1 MHGRVLVVDDD
12 EALLDIYADL
22 LREAGY
28 EVETAR
34 NGREAL
40 QRLDSQ
46 HPDVLLTDIRM
57 PDTDGIQLL
66 RAIRERDLDLPVL
79 LATGSPTIETA
90 VQAVEL
96 GALQYLLKPVTG
108 ATLREAVG
116 RAVRLRRIAELKRE
130 ALLHLGHR
138 DKLVGDR
145 AGLQASLGRA
155 MESLYMVY
163 QPVRHAV
170 TGTLYA
176 QEALVRSREAMLP
189 DPAALFGAAERLG
202 ATGELGRLLR
212 RAVAT
217 SPHVVAGGTVFV
229 NVHPRDLTDDE
240 LFASESPLAQRARQ
254 VVLELTE
261 RAPLD
266 TVPDLR
272 GRVRRLRDLG
282 FRMAL
287 DDLGA
292 GYAGLSSFTALQPE
306 IAKLDMSLVR
316 GMDADPVK
324 RTLVGS
330 MARLCKELGVLV
342 VAEGIETAAECEAA
356 VACGCDLLQ
365 GFWIGAPSAG

>member
-12 EALLDIYADL
+12 EALLEIYADL

-40 QRLDSQ
+40 QRLDSR

-96 GALQYLLKPVTG
+96 GALQYLLKPVTE

-130 ALLHLGHR
+130 ALLHLGLR

-163 QPVRHAV
+163 QPVRHAA

-176 QEALVRSREAMLP
+176 QEALVRSRESMLP

-202 ATGELGRLLR
+202 MTGALGRLLR

-217 SPHVVAGGTVFV
+217 SPHVTAGGTVFV
-229 NVHPRDLTDDE
+229 NVHPSDLTDDE

-261 RAPLD
+261 RASLD

-306 IAKLDMSLVR
+306 IAKLDMSLIR
-316 GMDADPVK
+316 GLDADPVK

-330 MARLCKELGVLV
+330 MARLCKDLGVLV
-342 VAEGIETAAECEAA
+342 VAEGIETAAECEAV
-356 VACGCDLLQ
+356 VASGCDLLQ